1 MDSNVYNIETFL
13 ICIKFVL
20 PKNCQGYIANYLFLC
35 RHNQHD
41 ISGNYTN
48 LRLRSKRS
56 LHVIKMSPRSEHFKL
71 LISSMFIPESVLFL
85 GRIQNFLPLAL
96 E

>member
-41 ISGNYTN
+41 ISGN
-48 LRLRSKRS
+48 
-56 LHVIKMSPRSEHFKL
+56 
-71 LISSMFIPESVLFL
+71 
-85 GRIQNFLPLAL
+85 
-96 E
+96 